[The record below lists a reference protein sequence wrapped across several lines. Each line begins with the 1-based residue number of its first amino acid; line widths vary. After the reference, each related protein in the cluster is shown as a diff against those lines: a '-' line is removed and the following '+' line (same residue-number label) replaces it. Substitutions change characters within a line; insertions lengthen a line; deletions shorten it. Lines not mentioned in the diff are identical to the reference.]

1 MLGAL
6 RLETVSPRCE
16 VLADP
21 GGDTLKFSWTFSK
34 NKDVLPIAPARVRSQ
49 GHVSTLNFTPVAEAD
64 FGTLACW
71 ASNPVG
77 RQLKPCLVHIVHAS
91 KLYVSIK
98 HLRTISGPENQGPAY
113 YIECM

>member
-1 MLGAL
+1 MVIGAL
-6 RLETVSPRCE
+6 RHERVTARCE

-21 GGDTLKFSWTFSK
+21 GGDTLKFSWTYSK
-34 NKDVLPIAPARVRSQ
+34 VKDVLPIPSDRVRSH
-49 GHVSTLNFTPVAEAD
+49 GHVSLLNYTPTTESD

-91 KLYVSIK
+91 KYRYKYRYSI
-98 HLRTISGPENQGPAY
+98 
-113 YIECM
+113 